1 MKKAKVKSYKEVST
15 TTHFSQHTEFW
26 QKANKTPCYSPFN
39 LNGNQ
44 LIGSSFS
51 HPLLQING
59 RQFPAE
65 AYYQRHI
72 RHPNIIQLLDIFTHD
87 DKFVFVL
94 ERPEDST
101 DLFDFIDAGDG
112 MTEYEGRRFFAQILE
127 ATIKCEEQGVMHRDL
142 KPENIIVDLKNQVV
156 KLTDF
161 GLACETQEDPFRRFV
176 GKRSGADV
184 FTDRLERLIGY
195 DSFAVRWAL

>member
-1 MKKAKVKSYKEVST
+1 M
-15 TTHFSQHTEFW
+15 
-26 QKANKTPCYSPFN
+26 
-39 LNGNQ
+39 
-44 LIGSSFS
+44 
-51 HPLLQING
+51 
-59 RQFPAE
+59 
-65 AYYQRHI
+65 
-72 RHPNIIQLLDIFTHD
+72 
-87 DKFVFVL
+87 FVL
-94 ERPEDST
+94 ERPQDST

-142 KPENIIVDLKNQVV
+142 KPENIIVDLKNQEV

-184 FTDRLERLIGY
+184 FTDSLEWLIGY